1 MSNHFQVVN
10 RIQKLRET
18 AQLEPTDLI
27 DVYYESADNSNN
39 TLEEILQ
46 SQDQYIRDVLGN
58 SLVPKAV
65 ATSDMVEDSDRV

>member
-1 MSNHFQVVN
+1 VVN
-10 RIQKLRET
+10 RIQKLRKT

-27 DVYYESADNSNN
+27 DVYYESVDNSNN
-39 TLEEILQ
+39 TLEEILR

-58 SLVPKAV
+58 SLVPKAA